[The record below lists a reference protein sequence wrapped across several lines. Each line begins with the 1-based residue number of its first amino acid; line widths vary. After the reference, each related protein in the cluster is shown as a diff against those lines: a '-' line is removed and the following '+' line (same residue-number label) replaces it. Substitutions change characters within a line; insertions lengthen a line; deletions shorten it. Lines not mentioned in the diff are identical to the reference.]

1 MKLPAMPTN
10 MQFNLPLLEAPAAVL
25 PDEKQRE
32 LALALVE
39 MLVAAAR
46 EDVRLPAQGGRDES

>member
-1 MKLPAMPTN
+1 MPTK

-25 PDEKQRE
+25 PDDKRRE

-39 MLVAAAR
+39 MLIGAAR
-46 EDVRLPAQGGRDES
+46 ESVRHPAQGGRDES